1 VCDHVVVLQRGRVVG
16 AGRPADVFRPQL
28 LDAVYDVATR
38 VTATPDGLT
47 HLSFSLPSSPP
58 SLRTKEPA

>member
-1 VCDHVVVLQRGRVVG
+1 
-16 AGRPADVFRPQL
+16 
-28 LDAVYDVATR
+28 VYDVATR

-47 HLSFSLPSSPP
+47 RLSFSLPSSPP